1 MQQGNQKEKPKK
13 TPEERLF
20 HKPFTKKKIIIYG
33 LLALALIAAII
44 TCRFV
49 YVTLIDAR
57 SAFPDPT
64 PVPTRTIVESAES
77 AEPTQTLSPEEL
89 LAMQADKD
97 FMKDRVNIV
106 LAGIDYSVEREG
118 RKDFRTDTIML
129 FSVNFA
135 TGKVDI
141 VSLPRDSYADIAFT
155 DNRWKING
163 AWMSAGG
170 FEGQGF
176 DCLMQTITTTLG
188 GIPVDYYLAVEMKA
202 VKDIV
207 DAIGGVWYD
216 VDYEIDMGPRHLDK
230 GYQLLDGQAV
240 LDYCRARK
248 GITSGTDIDRIDRQQ
263 RLLLEVFSQLKNEKM
278 LPKIPQIYSDLKSEI
293 YTNLNFEQI
302 AALTFYALDI
312 DPEADLSRYALT
324 GTYMRAYNAT
334 YYVLDHTYT
343 QEIVK
348 EVFGIDADIDWTYD
362 INYVAY
368 DMAARDLEDAINQ
381 TKDYLNKN
389 KAVLSPELIQK
400 AQNKINDAT
409 DTLHGAQSRLKK
421 ARSTNSNSRI
431 KSTGSLKDA
440 AQAMTSLYDS
450 LKDYVLHPPTPTPS
464 PTPSATAPAAT
475 PTPAPSATPSQPAES
490 QSPTPTP
497 EESESPTPPPEKS
510 ASPTPTPG
518 SETPSETP
526 AETTD
531 TETGVSTD

>member
-1 MQQGNQKEKPKK
+1 MQQGSQIKKEKHRKK
-13 TPEERLF
+13 PEERLF

-33 LLALALIAAII
+33 LLALALAAAII
-44 TCRFV
+44 LCRFV

-64 PVPTRTIVESAES
+64 PVPTRTTEESEES
-77 AEPTQTLSPEEL
+77 TEPTQTLSPEEQ

-129 FSVNFA
+129 FSVDFA
-135 TGKVDI
+135 SGKVDI
-141 VSLPRDSYADIAFT
+141 ISLPRDSYADIAFT
-155 DNRWKING
+155 DGRWKING

-170 FEGQGF
+170 FEGRGF

-188 GIPVDYYLAVEMKA
+188 GIPVDYYLAVEMQA

-216 VDYEIDMGPRHLDK
+216 VDYEINLDARHLDT

-263 RLLLEVFSQLKNEKM
+263 RLLLEVFSQLKSEKM
-278 LPKIPQIYSDLKSEI
+278 LPKIPEIYTELKSEI

-302 AALTFYALDI
+302 AAFTFYALDL
-312 DPEADLSRYALT
+312 DPDADLTRYALT
-324 GTYMRAYNAT
+324 GKYMKAYNAT

-343 QEIVK
+343 QEVVK
-348 EVFGIDADIDWTYD
+348 QVFGIDADIDWTYD

-368 DMAARDLEDAINQ
+368 DMAARDLEDAISQ

-389 KAVLSPELIQK
+389 KAVLSPELINK
-400 AQNKINDAT
+400 AQNQINKAT

-421 ARSTNSNSRI
+421 ARSTNSNSKL
-431 KSTGSLKDA
+431 KSSSSLKDA
-440 AQAMTSLYDS
+440 TQAMTSLYET
-450 LKDYVLHPPTPTPS
+450 LKDYVLHPPAPTPS
-464 PTPSATAPAAT
+464 PTPSVTVPAAT
-475 PTPAPSATPSQPAES
+475 PSPSPSDTPSQPAES
-490 QSPTPTP
+490 ASPTATP
-497 EESESPTPPPEKS
+497 EESESPTPTPE
-510 ASPTPTPG
+510 P
-518 SETPSETP
+518 PSEAPTEATGTESGEP
-526 AETTD
+526 TD
-531 TETGVSTD
+531 G